1 MSTALFASTEGVTV
15 REIYH
20 NDLDEVV
27 NELVLMSDSIQIAV
41 RDATRALLDADLALT
56 ERVMTILPTARAMT
70 SGEK

>member
-1 MSTALFASTEGVTV
+1 M

-56 ERVMTILPTARAMT
+56 ERVIGGDARIDARRLFL
-70 SGEK
+70 